1 MNIIFHSVVHAA
13 AYQTT
18 HIEKA
23 DWLSHCWSPC
33 SDRLSL
39 EVQGLNGGYQKVKCV
54 VVEKLTSSPPR
65 TPGGMVCSV
74 DSLTRQTERHTDRRT
89 DGGLGSG
96 GEREK
101 PWNEIRGDSMWK
113 LHLASLS
120 LTGWG
125 DWWDSRGTGTP
136 SAEKQRHL
144 SSSSLGFMG
153 PDITSTLTLIEKS
166 KPILSKQLLPRLSL
180 TACLRPIFYGD
191 ILLVRQQ
198 WSRRDSLTH

>member
-18 HIEKA
+18 HMEKA
-23 DWLSHCWSPC
+23 DWLSHRWSPC
-33 SDRLSL
+33 SDRLSP

-54 VVEKLTSSPPR
+54 VVEKRTSSLWGAR
-65 TPGGMVCSV
+65 RNVLQCGFSH
-74 DSLTRQTERHTDRRT
+74 QTDRHTDRRT
-89 DGGLGSG
+89 DGGLGSS

-101 PWNEIRGDSMWK
+101 PWNKIRGDSVWK

-125 DWWDSRGTGTP
+125 DWWDSRGTVTP

-153 PDITSTLTLIEKS
+153 PDSTSTL
-166 KPILSKQLLPRLSL
+166 
-180 TACLRPIFYGD
+180 
-191 ILLVRQQ
+191 
-198 WSRRDSLTH
+198 